1 VRSRRP
7 EACAAGLVL
16 ALVLVACGGPRP
28 PEAEL
33 SVATTVTPKAASG
46 AHVPAPP
53 DAAATPEAL
62 AAQLAGVETAIRD
75 PATPASA
82 MPRLGQTEQV
92 DYRALIGHP
101 EWRDEVVSRLPAGLQ
116 PVAEANIDA
125 GVNLQALGSSEPH
138 GLPAWHIVAPPP
150 PDQLLAEYKGAEAA
164 TGVPWQYLAAIHLVE
179 TRMGR
184 IRGDSSA
191 GAQGPMQFIPS
202 TWAAYGAGGDIN
214 SVHDSVL
221 AAARLLRANG
231 APSDMANA
239 LYHYNPSD
247 RYVRAVT
254 DYAEQMK
261 ADERAYF
268 GYYEWQV
275 YYFDT
280 WLPEGW
286 AG

>member
-1 VRSRRP
+1 MVRGL
-7 EACAAGLVL
+7 AAGAGAAALVMVL
-16 ALVLVACGGPRP
+16 ALPGCGRQRS

-33 SVATTVTPKAASG
+33 ASVTPTTAAAKSAPGPPAAS
-46 AHVPAPP
+46 AI
-53 DAAATPEAL
+53 TPEAL
-62 AAQLAGVETAIRD
+62 AAQLADVESAIRN

-82 MPRLGQTEQV
+82 VPRLGQTEQV
-92 DYRALIGHP
+92 LYRTLVARP
-101 EWRDEVVSRLPAGLQ
+101 EWRDQVVRLLPAPLQ
-116 PVAEANIDA
+116 PVADANIEA
-125 GVNLQALGSSEPH
+125 GADLQVLNSSEPH
-138 GLPAWHIVAPPP
+138 ALPAWHIVAPPP
-150 PDQLLAEYKGAEAA
+150 ADQLLAEYKGAEAA

-202 TWAAYGAGGDIN
+202 TWEAYGAGGDIN

-239 LYHYNPSD
+239 VYHYNPSD
-247 RYVRAVT
+247 RYVRAIT

-261 ADERAYF
+261 ADERAYL

-286 AG
+286 GG